1 MTSLY
6 SGEKA
11 EEILLANGSKEKVGV
26 TRQAKVLWCEIL
38 HHLKPQPESAGM
50 PPASTWICTDYTQ
63 QVIMGT
69 THSSLLHH
77 GQKTNW

>member
-11 EEILLANGSKEKVGV
+11 EEILLANGSKEEVGV

-50 PPASTWICTDYTQ
+50 PPAST
-63 QVIMGT
+63 
-69 THSSLLHH
+69 
-77 GQKTNW
+77 